1 MDGVRLFCVPIS
13 SCRKKK
19 NNEDLYMTSVAV
31 LGIGII
37 PFGKH
42 PEQTVVDMAVQSAYL
57 AVKDAGIKPGQVEAG
72 FFANALAGRLFGDG
86 TIGQNVF
93 WEIGINKIPVVNVEN
108 ACTSGSTA
116 FYLAYNAIASGQAE
130 AALVV
135 GAEKMCVPE
144 FGLINSGETELDT
157 QLGLVAP
164 ASFALRAVRHNHEF
178 GTTAEQLAA
187 VAVKN
192 RRHAGM
198 NPLAYF
204 RKPIA
209 LEEVLAAP
217 MIVDPLTRL
226 QCCPIADGAAAVVL
240 GSNSLA
246 RANRRAISINAA
258 ILCTGSYESPQNMTL
273 WETDYRGCRL
283 AYEKAGIGPEDLDV
297 VECHDAFTISEIL
310 HYEALGLCPPGEG
323 GRMVSD
329 GQTALGGRIPVNVS
343 GGLLSRGHPVAATGV
358 AQICEI
364 VTQLRHE
371 AGPRQ
376 VEGAK
381 IGLAHCMGGDKAGDT
396 KSCTVSVFS
405 F

>member
-1 MDGVRLFCVPIS
+1 MA
-13 SCRKKK
+13 
-19 NNEDLYMTSVAV
+19 SVAV

-42 PEQTVVDMAVQSAYL
+42 PEQTVVEMAVQSAYL
-57 AVKDAGIKPGQVEAG
+57 AVKDAGIRPGQVEAG
-72 FFANALAGRLFGDG
+72 FFANVLAGRLFGDG
-86 TIGQNVF
+86 TIGQNIF

-164 ASFALRAVRHNHEF
+164 ASFALRAVRHSHEF
-178 GTTAEQLAA
+178 GTSAEQLAA

-204 RKPIA
+204 RKPIT

-246 RANRRAISINAA
+246 GSNRRAVSINAA
-258 ILCTGSYESPQNMTL
+258 TLCTGSYESPQNMTL

-323 GRMVSD
+323 GRMVLG

-358 AQICEI
+358 VQICEI
-364 VTQLRHE
+364 ITQLRQE
-371 AGPRQ
+371 AGARQ
-376 VEGAK
+376 VEGAR

-396 KSCTVSVFS
+396 KSCTVSIFS
-405 F
+405 N

>member
-1 MDGVRLFCVPIS
+1 MA
-13 SCRKKK
+13 
-19 NNEDLYMTSVAV
+19 SVAI
-31 LGIGII
+31 LGIGLI

-42 PEQTVVDMAVQSAYL
+42 PEQTVVEMAVQSAYL
-57 AVKDAGIKPGQVEAG
+57 AVKDAGIRPGQIEAG

-93 WEIGINKIPVVNVEN
+93 WEIGINKIPVINVEN

-116 FYLAYNAIASGQAE
+116 FYLAYNAVASGQAE

-164 ASFALRAVRHNHEF
+164 ASFALRAVRHRHEF

-204 RKPIA
+204 RKPIT

-226 QCCPIADGAAAVVL
+226 QCCPIADGASALVL

-246 RANRRAISINAA
+246 KTNRRAVSINAS

-283 AYEKAGIGPEDLDV
+283 AYEKAGLGADDLDV
-297 VECHDAFTISEIL
+297 VECHDAFTISEII

-323 GRMVSD
+323 GRLVSE

-343 GGLLSRGHPVAATGV
+343 GGLLSRGHPVAATGG

-396 KSCTVSVFS
+396 KSCTVSILSV
-405 F
+405 